1 MSPCAIRKMTLADY
15 ESVVAFWQQ
24 QDGIGLND
32 ADSRVGIAAYLKRN
46 PGMSLV
52 AHAGGEL
59 VGTVLCGHDGRRGY
73 LHHVAV
79 AKSQRGK
86 GLGKTLVARCLET
99 LREAGIHKCN
109 IFVWASNDNGQQFW
123 RAVGYEPRADLMMMQ
138 RSTAELVAM

>member
-1 MSPCAIRKMTLADY
+1 MSPSVIREMILADY
-15 ESVVAFWQQ
+15 DSVFAFWREQE
-24 QDGIGLND
+24 GIGLND
-32 ADSRVGIAAYLKRN
+32 SDSREGVAAYLKRN

-52 AHAGGEL
+52 AHTGGKL

-86 GLGKTLVARCLET
+86 GLGKTLVARCLEI
-99 LREAGIHKCN
+99 LRESGIHKCN

-138 RSTAELVAM
+138 RSTAALVAL